1 MMGLLY
7 YGSEIQ
13 RYVVCRWETG
23 EVAKAALDA
32 INKEI
37 DNITKIMVFFS
48 LYIIILYRN
57 GRGTIAH

>member
-37 DNITKIMVFFS
+37 DNITKIMVFS
-48 LYIIILYRN
+48 HYILLSYIEM
-57 GRGTIAH
+57 GEEQ